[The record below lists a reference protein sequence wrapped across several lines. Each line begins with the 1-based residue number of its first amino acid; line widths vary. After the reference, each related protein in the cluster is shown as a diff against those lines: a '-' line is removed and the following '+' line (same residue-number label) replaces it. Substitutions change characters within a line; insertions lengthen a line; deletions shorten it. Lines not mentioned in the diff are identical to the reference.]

1 MRSDLS
7 KQLNIGKDTEAKL
20 IKVDIRSFSELQNIG
35 VEQAFIRLQAIDPG
49 ACLCL
54 LYGLAGAIEGVK
66 WNQHSPERKMELQ
79 EFYLQAKKALDY
91 KMP

>member
-20 IKVDIRSFSELQNIG
+20 VKVGISSFSELQNVG

-54 LYGLAGAIEGVK
+54 LYGLAGAIEGVR
-66 WNQHSPERKMELQ
+66 WNLHSSERKQELQ
-79 EFYLQAKKALDY
+79 EFYHQAKKALY
-91 KMP
+91 GMSL